1 MKKKKK
7 NRKLLFQMSVIV
19 LPIFVAMIIAVI
31 YSVYDN
37 TVKSF
42 LEAQD
47 PYMEYLLDH
56 TYENS
61 LSFISED
68 ELKWYLDFWEENS
81 DALRTSVSEQEEE
94 ALSEYIEKTDTK
106 PSYIWS
112 AQWMESAPKDMQ
124 IIIAK
129 QRYRSII
136 DSLRFESA
144 NKNMERLFIMDVS
157 PGYEGM
163 VLCEYQIAGLSNKI
177 GDRYDDFKMSQHIVL
192 KDLSKNGTVNNVFE
206 RTNDF
211 PEDGSYYIC
220 YKPIWVNGELRA
232 VMGMA
237 YNWQDFQ
244 VSVYK
249 TLRRAL
255 FVSVGGII
263 LALIVLQI
271 MLYRRA
277 VKPVSRIQSIVREY
291 KNNKDSDEVIARMS
305 EIKERNE
312 FGLLS
317 EDIAELAKEIDYYT
331 KQNMKLA
338 GERERVATELDM
350 ARRLQA
356 SQLPT
361 QMPAF
366 PDRQDIDVFASM
378 TPAKEVGGDFYD
390 YFLIDDDHLAIVV
403 ADVSGKGI
411 PAALFMMMTKMLL
424 TDNAMTGMP
433 PHEVLERTN
442 DTICK
447 HNELEMFVTMWFGVL
462 EISTGRITA
471 ANAGHEYPVVRHK
484 DGQFEVLK
492 DTHDFIVGGM
502 EGMVYRQYEL
512 ELEKGSMLFLYTD
525 GAPEATRADK
535 QMFGM
540 KRLVDALNENPN
552 DTPQVLLERVRA
564 RIDEFVGDEPQFDDL
579 TMLGI
584 TIL

>member
-1 MKKKKK
+1 
-7 NRKLLFQMSVIV
+7 
-19 LPIFVAMIIAVI
+19 
-31 YSVYDN
+31 
-37 TVKSF
+37 
-42 LEAQD
+42 
-47 PYMEYLLDH
+47 
-56 TYENS
+56 
-61 LSFISED
+61 
-68 ELKWYLDFWEENS
+68 
-81 DALRTSVSEQEEE
+81 
-94 ALSEYIEKTDTK
+94 
-106 PSYIWS
+106 
-112 AQWMESAPKDMQ
+112 
-124 IIIAK
+124 
-129 QRYRSII
+129 
-136 DSLRFESA
+136 
-144 NKNMERLFIMDVS
+144 
-157 PGYEGM
+157 
-163 VLCEYQIAGLSNKI
+163 
-177 GDRYDDFKMSQHIVL
+177 
-192 KDLSKNGTVNNVFE
+192 
-206 RTNDF
+206 
-211 PEDGSYYIC
+211 
-220 YKPIWVNGELRA
+220 
-232 VMGMA
+232 
-237 YNWQDFQ
+237 
-244 VSVYK
+244 
-249 TLRRAL
+249 
-255 FVSVGGII
+255 
-263 LALIVLQI
+263 

-338 GERERVATELDM
+338 GERERVAAELDM

-502 EGMVYRQYEL
+502 EGMAYRQYEL

>member
-1 MKKKKK
+1 M
-7 NRKLLFQMSVIV
+7 

-163 VLCEYQIAGLSNKI
+163 VLCEYQLAGLSNKI
-177 GDRYDDFKMSQHIVL
+177 GDRYEGFKMSQHSAL
-192 KDLSKNGTVNNVFE
+192 KDLLESKTEKNVFE
-206 RTNDF
+206 RARDF

-220 YKPIWVNGELRA
+220 YKPIWLNGELRA

-338 GERERVATELDM
+338 GERERVAAELDM

-462 EISTGRITA
+462 EISTGKITA

-502 EGMVYRQYEL
+502 EGMAYRQYEL

>member
-42 LEAQD
+42 LEAQN
-47 PYMEYLLDH
+47 PYMEYLLDR

-61 LSFISED
+61 LSYMEKDELEWYFDFWEKNADAVRKPVSKEEEQALYEYIDNTDTDKIQTWSVEWMENAPD
-68 ELKWYLDFWEENS
+68 ELK
-81 DALRTSVSEQEEE
+81 VV
-94 ALSEYIEKTDTK
+94 
-106 PSYIWS
+106 
-112 AQWMESAPKDMQ
+112 
-124 IIIAK
+124 IAK
-129 QRYRSII
+129 QRYINI
-136 DSLRFESA
+136 LDSLKFEST
-144 NKNMERLFIMDVS
+144 NKHIERLFLMDVTK
-157 PGYEGM
+157 GYEGL

-177 GDRYDDFKMSQHIVL
+177 GDRYEGFKMSQHSAL
-192 KDLSKNGTVNNVFE
+192 KDLLKSKTEKNVFE
-206 RTNDF
+206 RVRDF

-403 ADVSGKGI
+403 ADVAGKGI

-502 EGMVYRQYEL
+502 EGMAYRQYEL

>member
-1 MKKKKK
+1 
-7 NRKLLFQMSVIV
+7 MSVIV

-163 VLCEYQIAGLSNKI
+163 VLCEYQLAGLSNKI
-177 GDRYDDFKMSQHIVL
+177 GDRYEGFKMSQHSAL
-192 KDLSKNGTVNNVFE
+192 KDLLESKTEKNVFE
-206 RTNDF
+206 RARDF

-220 YKPIWVNGELRA
+220 YKPIWLNGELRA

-338 GERERVATELDM
+338 GERERVAAELDM

-462 EISTGRITA
+462 EISTGKITA

-502 EGMVYRQYEL
+502 EGMAYRQYEL

>member
-42 LEAQD
+42 LEAQN

-157 PGYEGM
+157 PGYEGL
-163 VLCEYQIAGLSNKI
+163 VLCEYQLAGLSNKI
-177 GDRYDDFKMSQHIVL
+177 GDRYEGFKMSQHSAL
-192 KDLSKNGTVNNVFE
+192 KDLLKSKTEKNVFE
-206 RTNDF
+206 RARDF

-220 YKPIWVNGELRA
+220 YKPIWLNGELRA

-255 FVSVGGII
+255 FISVGGII

-338 GERERVATELDM
+338 GERERVAAELDM

-502 EGMVYRQYEL
+502 EGMAYRQYEL

>member
-163 VLCEYQIAGLSNKI
+163 VLCEYQLAGLSNKI
-177 GDRYDDFKMSQHIVL
+177 GDRYEGFKMSQHSAL
-192 KDLSKNGTVNNVFE
+192 KDLLKSKTEKNVFE
-206 RTNDF
+206 RARDF

-220 YKPIWVNGELRA
+220 YKPIWLNGELRA

-338 GERERVATELDM
+338 GERERVAAELDM

-462 EISTGRITA
+462 EISTGKITA
-471 ANAGHEYPVVRHK
+471 ANAGHEYPVVRHR

-502 EGMVYRQYEL
+502 EGMAYRQYEL

>member
-81 DALRTSVSEQEEE
+81 DALHTSVSEQEEE
-94 ALSEYIEKTDTK
+94 ALSDYIEKTDTK
-106 PSYIWS
+106 PGYIWS

-163 VLCEYQIAGLSNKI
+163 VLCEYQLAGLSNKI
-177 GDRYDDFKMSQHIVL
+177 GYRYDDFKMSQHIVL

-338 GERERVATELDM
+338 GERERVAAELDM

-424 TDNAMTGMP
+424 TDNAMMGMP

-502 EGMVYRQYEL
+502 EGMAYRQYEL

>member
-163 VLCEYQIAGLSNKI
+163 VLCEYQLAGLSNKI
-177 GDRYDDFKMSQHIVL
+177 GDTYEGFKMSQHSAL
-192 KDLSKNGTVNNVFE
+192 KDLLESKTEKNVFE
-206 RTNDF
+206 RVRDF

-403 ADVSGKGI
+403 ADVAGKGI

-502 EGMVYRQYEL
+502 EGMAYRQYEL

-540 KRLVDALNENPN
+540 KRLVDALNEDPN